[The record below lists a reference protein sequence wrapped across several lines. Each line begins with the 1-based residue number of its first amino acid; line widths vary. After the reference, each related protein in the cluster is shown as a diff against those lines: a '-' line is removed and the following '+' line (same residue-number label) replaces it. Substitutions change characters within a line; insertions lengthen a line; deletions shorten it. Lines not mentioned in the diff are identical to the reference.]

1 MKEILDDINLKLT
14 EGFFV
19 NEEHVRLSLV
29 ARVLQQLGWDIWNP
43 REVNPEYY
51 CIPNED
57 RSRVDIALFLTPQIP
72 SVFFEIKAVGKIDTD
87 LANIER
93 QLRDYNRNLT
103 ALFSIITDG
112 RKWRFYYSQAGG
124 EFSQKCFKVL
134 DLFEDDFD
142 DIDTFFRAFLSK
154 SEIASGNAEQDARSY
169 LQLSQKQRAMDDALP
184 QARRMVDQLPFP
196 SLPQA
201 LVERVLVAGFK
212 ITLEEAFQFIQ
223 NYKPVDKLVPA
234 SQPPPQILS
243 NDPPVRRHSDIE
255 KLVPS
260 DYTAGPEA
268 LRQILEVTELMFFK
282 KTDFGDAA
290 VQVARRRNI
299 THSTVRH
306 HCTRALGLDT
316 YEFKALLQDRT
327 RTITFLQKKFPQ
339 YSDIILERLNK

>member
-1 MKEILDDINLKLT
+1 MKEILDDINLKLS
-14 EGFFV
+14 ESFYS

-29 ARVLQQLGWDIWNP
+29 SRVLQSLEWNIWNP
-43 REVNPEYY
+43 REVNAEYY

-57 RSRVDIALFLTPQIP
+57 RSKVDIALFLTPQVP
-72 SVFFEIKAVGKIDTD
+72 SVFIEIKAVSKIDSD

-134 DLFEDDFD
+134 DLFEDDLD
-142 DIDTFFRAFLSK
+142 DVESFFKAFLSK
-154 SEIASGNAEQDARSY
+154 PEIASGNAEQDARSY

-184 QARRMVDQLPFP
+184 QARRMVDQPPFP

-201 LVERVLVAGFK
+201 LVDRVSVAGFK
-212 ITLEEAFQFIQ
+212 VTIDEASQFIQ
-223 NYKPVDKLVPA
+223 NYKPIEKVANP
-234 SQPPPQILS
+234 SPPSSIPTIIR
-243 NDPPVRRHSDIE
+243 PTARRHGDIE
-255 KLVPS
+255 TLEPS
-260 DYTAGPEA
+260 DYSAGPEA
-268 LRQILEVTELMFFK
+268 LRQILEVTELMFFRSAE
-282 KTDFGDAA
+282 FGDAA

-299 THSTVRH
+299 TPGTVRH

-316 YEFKALLQDRT
+316 YQFKALLHDRNK
-327 RTITFLQKKFPQ
+327 TIEFYKKKFPQ
-339 YSDIILERLNK
+339 FSDIISERLNK